1 MCKKVFHDSKL
12 ISFLPR
18 KLFGDY
24 NMSRRRKNL
33 EDLGTKQIR
42 PRLEELLASNEEG
55 SESEEDNV
63 NVSTSVPPSPPQFG
77 PYDHLQD
84 GQEESHNEETKVE
97 MTVDVEC
104 HPGGMT
110 MSPKVKSFER
120 RIKKNSCGIGNL
132 VVVLHRHISLG
143 FLK

>member
-1 MCKKVFHDSKL
+1 M
-12 ISFLPR
+12 
-18 KLFGDY
+18 
-24 NMSRRRKNL
+24 
-33 EDLGTKQIR
+33 
-42 PRLEELLASNEEG
+42 
-55 SESEEDNV
+55 

-120 RIKKNSCGIGNL
+120 RIKKTVAELETWWWYCTGT
-132 VVVLHRHISLG
+132 
-143 FLK
+143 FLLAS